1 MSQLSFTGRIGLLA
15 PSSNTTVETEFFRVL
30 PEGVTL
36 HTARLPITQVT
47 PESIGK
53 MADSLDVESMLLASA
68 DVDVIILGATAP
80 SFLKGLG
87 YDREVSKRI
96 TDVTG
101 KPATTTSTAL
111 LEAFKTLGISRI
123 ALGSAYSPAV
133 NDICAKFLE
142 ANGIKVVAK
151 DGLNIIDNLQIGRLD
166 VQTAYDL
173 GKQVDCPEA
182 QAVVLACT
190 NWKSMAIIERLE
202 QDLGKP
208 VLSTTQVSIWGAL
221 KKIGYTGSI
230 AGFGKL
236 LRTFAATQD
245 KAAA

>member
-1 MSQLSFTGRIGLLA
+1 MSFTGRIGLLA
-15 PSSNTTVETEFFRVL
+15 PSSNTTVETEFFKAL

-36 HTARLPITQVT
+36 HTARLPIMTVT
-47 PESIGK
+47 PESISA
-53 MADSLDVESMLLASA
+53 MVEPLETEAKLLASA

-87 YDREVSKRI
+87 YDREMSDRI
-96 TDVTG
+96 EKATG

-111 LEAFKTLGISRI
+111 LDALRTLDVSRI
-123 ALGSAYSPAV
+123 ALGSAYSPTV
-133 NDICAKFLE
+133 NGICANFIE

-151 DGLNIIDNLQIGRLD
+151 DGLNVIDNLQIGRLD

-173 GKQVDCPEA
+173 GKKIDCPEA
-182 QAVVLACT
+182 QAIVLACT

-202 QDLGKP
+202 QDIGKP

-221 KKIGYTGSI
+221 KKIGYSGSI
-230 AGFGKL
+230 PGYGKL
-236 LRTFAATQD
+236 LRTFGADRQ

>member
-1 MSQLSFTGRIGLLA
+1 MSFTGRIGLLA
-15 PSSNTTVETEFFRVL
+15 PSSNTTVETEFFKAL

-47 PESIGK
+47 PESIGR
-53 MADSLDVESMLLASA
+53 MADSLEVEAKLLATA

-111 LEAFKTLGISRI
+111 LEAFEALGISRI

-133 NDICAKFLE
+133 NEICAKFLE
-142 ANGIKVVAK
+142 ANGIRVVAK
-151 DGLNIIDNLQIGRLD
+151 DGLNIVDNLQIGRLD
-166 VQTAYDL
+166 VQTAFDL
-173 GKQVDCPEA
+173 GRKIDCSEA

-202 QDLGKP
+202 QAIGKP

-221 KKIGYTGSI
+221 RKIGYSGSI
-230 AGFGKL
+230 AGFGSL
-236 LRTFAATQD
+236 LRSFTFSKG

>member
-1 MSQLSFTGRIGLLA
+1 MSFTGRIGLLA

-30 PEGVTL
+30 PDGVTL
-36 HTARLPITQVT
+36 HTARLPITTVT

-53 MADSLDVESMLLASA
+53 MADSLDVESKMLASA

-96 TDVTG
+96 EEVTG

-111 LEAFKTLGISRI
+111 LEAFKALGITRI
-123 ALGSAYSPAV
+123 ALGSAYSPTV
-133 NDICAKFLE
+133 NDICARFIE

-151 DGLNIIDNLQIGRLD
+151 DGLNVIDNLEIGRLD

-173 GKQVDCPEA
+173 GTQVNCPEA

-202 QDLGKP
+202 QAIGKP

-230 AGFGKL
+230 AGYGRL
-236 LRTFAATQD
+236 LRTFTSD
-245 KAAA
+245 KDPVTA

>member
-1 MSQLSFTGRIGLLA
+1 MSFTGRIGLLA
-15 PSSNTTVETEFFRVL
+15 PSSNTTVEPEFYRAL
-30 PEGVTL
+30 PPGVTL
-36 HTARLPITQVT
+36 HTARLPIVTVT

-53 MADSLDVESMLLASA
+53 MADSLDEQSKLVATA

-87 YDREVSKRI
+87 YDREVSERI
-96 TDVTG
+96 TRVTG

-111 LEAFKTLGISRI
+111 LEAMALLDVSRI

-133 NDICAKFLE
+133 NDICANFLE
-142 ANGIKVVAK
+142 ANGVKVVAK
-151 DGLNIIDNLQIGRLD
+151 DGLNVIDNLQIGRLD

-173 GKQVDCPEA
+173 GKKIDTADA
-182 QAVVLACT
+182 QAIVLACT
-190 NWKSMAIIERLE
+190 NWKSMDIIERLE

-221 KKIGYTGSI
+221 KKIGYSGGITGY
-230 AGFGKL
+230 GKL
-236 LRTFAATQD
+236 LRML
-245 KAAA
+245 

>member
-1 MSQLSFTGRIGLLA
+1 MPQTTFTGRIGLLA
-15 PSSNTTVETEFFRVL
+15 PSSNTTVETEFFRAL
-30 PEGVTL
+30 PDGVTL
-36 HTARLPITQVT
+36 HTARLPITTVT

-53 MADSLDVESMLLASA
+53 MADSLDVEAQLLATA

-87 YDREVSKRI
+87 YDREVSERI
-96 TDVTG
+96 TRVTG

-111 LEAFKTLGISRI
+111 LDAMKMLGVTRI
-123 ALGSAYSPAV
+123 ALGSAYSPEV
-133 NDICAKFLE
+133 NGICANFLE
-142 ANGIKVVAK
+142 ANGIRVVAK
-151 DGLNIIDNLQIGRLD
+151 DGLNVIDNLAIGRLD

-173 GKQVDCPEA
+173 GKKVDCADA

-202 QDLGKP
+202 QAIGKP

-230 AGFGKL
+230 AGYGKL
-236 LRTFAATQD
+236 LRSFPAAPS
-245 KAAA
+245 KAA